1 MLKRF
6 LIRQLGANQR
16 LRGAWA
22 RRSRVVRE
30 DDDLGT
36 GAGIGG
42 GGWEGALKV
51 VGGVTAAGSAL
62 AGYGKKVFHGQG
74 HAWRQEP
81 QQVEGQEHGPSAY
94 AWEFESTK
102 KVMGR

>member
-1 MLKRF
+1 M
-6 LIRQLGANQR
+6 
-16 LRGAWA
+16 
-22 RRSRVVRE
+22 VRE
-30 DDDLGT
+30 DDNLGT

-42 GGWEGALKV
+42 GGWEGGIKV
-51 VGGVTAAGSAL
+51 VGSSWLQGVVWPGT
-62 AGYGKKVFHGQG
+62 GKRRSKVFHGQG

-81 QQVEGQEHGPSAY
+81 QQVEGQEHGPY

>member
-16 LRGAWA
+16 LQGAWA

-30 DDDLGT
+30 DNDLGT

-51 VGGVTAAGSAL
+51 VGGVMAAGSAL
-62 AGYGKKVFHGQG
+62 AGYGKKAVKGLPYTRG
-74 HAWRQEP
+74 GK
-81 QQVEGQEHGPSAY
+81 VEGQEHGPSAY
-94 AWEFESTK
+94 AWEFEST
-102 KVMGR
+102 MQG

>member
-6 LIRQLGANQR
+6 LIRQPGANQR

-51 VGGVTAAGSAL
+51 VGGVMAAGSAL
-62 AGYGKKVFHGQG
+62 AGYGKKAVKGLPWPRTRVAAG
-74 HAWRQEP
+74 TAA
-81 QQVEGQEHGPSAY
+81 G
-94 AWEFESTK
+94 
-102 KVMGR
+102 